1 MIVRSNMKRN
11 STIAHPDDPENMVI
25 DIFNPS
31 VPMSTYLSAFMVADF
46 GHTTNEDDENYN
58 IFHIKSKAEQAKYAA
73 SIGPSIL
80 EFYESYFN
88 LPYPLPKMDMA
99 AIPDFGAG
107 AMENWGLITYRET
120 LLLFDEKMSAITN
133 KESIA
138 SVMAHELAH
147 QW

>member
-1 MIVRSNMKRN
+1 
-11 STIAHPDDPENMVI
+11 MVI

-80 EFYESYFN
+80 EFYESINLSIGFLRLFN
-88 LPYPLPKMDMA
+88 LIYYSLP
-99 AIPDFGAG
+99 I
-107 AMENWGLITYRET
+107 Y
-120 LLLFDEKMSAITN
+120 
-133 KESIA
+133 
-138 SVMAHELAH
+138 
-147 QW
+147 

>member
-1 MIVRSNMKRN
+1 MIQSRLKKFENQIKFKKLHYFPTFFR
-11 STIAHPDDPENMVI
+11 NMVI

-107 AMENWGLITYRET
+107 AMENWGLITYR
-120 LLLFDEKMSAITN
+120 
-133 KESIA
+133 
-138 SVMAHELAH
+138 
-147 QW
+147 